1 MPPVSASEVG
11 APQSAAAGAGALVR
25 CVGLRKEFPAGSED
39 LLGRRRLTV
48 KAVDGINLEII
59 AGETVG
65 LVGESGSGKSTLGR
79 LILKLIEP
87 TAGQVFYDGRDL
99 ATLSR
104 AELRQLRRQMQLV
117 FQDPYSSLNPRMRVR
132 AIVGEGLEIHRIAR
146 GREKEDRIVKLLAR
160 VGMGPEALD
169 RYPHEFSGGQRQRIG
184 IARAL
189 AVEPRF
195 LVLDEPVSA
204 LDVSIQAQI
213 INLLQDLQDDLHLTY
228 LFIAHDLR
236 VVEHISQR
244 VAIMYL
250 GKIVEIADRDEIY
263 AAPRHPY
270 TRALL
275 SAIPT
280 IDATTRI
287 ERIKMPGEVPSPLN
301 PPSGCGFHP
310 RCPYAKDICA
320 TVDPALKRGS
330 GGHAVA
336 CHVFPAP

>member
-1 MPPVSASEVG
+1 VSNPTPAEDR
-11 APQSAAAGAGALVR
+11 AAAATEPQGALLR
-25 CVGLRKEFPAGSED
+25 TEGLRKEFPAGSLD
-39 LLGRRRLTV
+39 LLGRKRLV
-48 KAVDGINLEII
+48 VHAVDGVDLAIMP
-59 AGETVG
+59 GETLG

-79 LILKLIEP
+79 LVLKLLEP
-87 TAGQVFYDGRDL
+87 TAGRVLFDGRDL
-99 ATLSR
+99 AALSR
-104 AELRQLRRQMQLV
+104 RELRTLRRQMQLV
-117 FQDPYSSLNPRMRVR
+117 FQDPYASLNPRMRVR
-132 AIVGEGLEIHRIAR
+132 SIVGEGIEIHKLAR
-146 GREKEDRIVKLLAR
+146 GREKEERIVSLLEM
-160 VGMGPEALD
+160 VGMDADALE

-189 AVEPRF
+189 AVSPRF

-213 INLLQDLQDDLHLTY
+213 INLLQDLQERLNLTY

-244 VAIMYL
+244 TAIMYL
-250 GKIVEIADRDEIY
+250 GKIVELADRDEIY
-263 AAPRHPY
+263 ANPRHPY

-280 IDATTRI
+280 LDGAATG
-287 ERIKMPGEVPSPLN
+287 ERIKLPGEMPSPLN
-301 PPSGCGFHP
+301 PPPGCSFHP
-310 RCPYAKDICA
+310 RCPYAKDICRSVEPRLE
-320 TVDPALKRGS
+320 TGR

>member
-1 MPPVSASEVG
+1 MPPVSASETT
-11 APQSAAAGAGALVR
+11 ATQTSAAGALVR

-39 LLGRRRLTV
+39 LIGRKRLTV
-48 KAVDGINLEII
+48 KAIDGINLEIMP
-59 AGETVG
+59 GETVG

-104 AELRQLRRQMQLV
+104 FELRQLRRPMQLV

-146 GREKEDRIVKLLAR
+146 GREKEDRITKLLAR
-160 VGMGPEALD
+160 VGMGGEALD

-213 INLLQDLQDDLHLTY
+213 INLLQDLQDDLRLTY

-236 VVEHISQR
+236 VVEHISRR

-280 IDATTRI
+280 IDAAARI
-287 ERIKMPGEVPSPLN
+287 ERIKLPGEVPSPLN

-310 RCPYAKDICA
+310 RCPYAKDVC
-320 TVDPALKRGS
+320 TTTDPALIKGS